1 MAIGIGATGVLGLAI
16 ETTRGSYVAATK
28 WVPIRSES
36 ITVSQEM
43 NYRRNIRGIADPD
56 TPQQGN
62 LTYEGDI
69 EFEAYPDVL
78 PYFFKAMRTSETK
91 TGSSDP
97 IQYVY
102 VPTHGPVSGESLSLY
117 IERNGV
123 RFGYEGV
130 TVTGMAFTVTDGIL
144 ICTAT
149 VSCLAE
155 ATRSPESASYA
166 NETPFYTGTFSVEI
180 PDSSAVTDMDNFSW
194 SVTEGG
200 SVNHRLDGSTNP
212 ASITLGERTV
222 SCSMDRDFDS
232 RADLDLFELA
242 TATSLT
248 IVASYTSGGGYA
260 RYLSL
265 EMPVAS
271 METYDVTLGGQGDI
285 VRASINYTGSYS
297 ASVTGAYRATVKTE
311 ENIS

>member
-16 ETTRGSYVAATK
+16 ESSRGSHEASTK

-43 NYRRNIRGIADPD
+43 NYRRNIRGIADPE
-56 TPQQGN
+56 TPQVGN

-91 TGSSDP
+91 TGAGDP
-97 IQYVY
+97 YTYVY
-102 VPTHGPVSGESLSLY
+102 VPTHGALTTDSLSFY

-123 RFGYEGV
+123 RFGYAGV
-130 TVTGMAFTVTDGIL
+130 SVTGMAFTVTDGIL

-149 VSCLAE
+149 VSALAE
-155 ATRSPESASYA
+155 AQPGSESDSYS

-194 SVTEGG
+194 AVTEGG

-212 ASITLGERTV
+212 ASITMGERTT

-232 RADLDLFELA
+232 RTDLDLFEAA

-248 IVASYTSGGGYA
+248 IICTHTATT
-260 RYLSL
+260 RYLKL

-271 METYDVTLGGQGDI
+271 METYDVNLGGQGDI

-297 ASVTGAYRATVKTE
+297 ASVTGGYRATVKTE
-311 ENIS
+311 EDIS

>member
-1 MAIGIGATGVLGLAI
+1 MAIGIGATGELGLAI
-16 ETTRGSYVAATK
+16 ETTRGTYVVATK

-43 NYRRNIRGIADPD
+43 NYRRNIRGIADPE
-56 TPQQGN
+56 TPQVGN

-91 TGSSDP
+91 SGSGDP
-97 IQYVY
+97 YTYVY
-102 VPTHGPVSGESLSLY
+102 VPTHGALTTESLSLY
-117 IERNGV
+117 VERNGV
-123 RFGYEGV
+123 RFGYSGV
-130 TVTGMAFTVTDGIL
+130 SVTGMAFTVTDGLL

-149 VSCLAE
+149 VSALAE
-155 ATRSPESASYA
+155 ATQSDEASSFS
-166 NETPFYTGTFSVEI
+166 NNTPFYTGTFNVEI
-180 PDSSAVTDMDNFSW
+180 PDTTTIYDTDNFSW

-212 ASITLGERTV
+212 ASITMGERTTA
-222 SCSMDRDFDS
+222 CSMDRDFDS
-232 RADLDLFELA
+232 RTDLDLFELA

-248 IVASYTSGGGYA
+248 LLCVYSGGD
-260 RYLSL
+260 RKLKL

-271 METYDVTLGGQGDI
+271 MESYDVNLGGQGDI

-297 ASVTGAYRATVKTE
+297 ASVTGGYRATVMTD
-311 ENIS
+311 ENIT